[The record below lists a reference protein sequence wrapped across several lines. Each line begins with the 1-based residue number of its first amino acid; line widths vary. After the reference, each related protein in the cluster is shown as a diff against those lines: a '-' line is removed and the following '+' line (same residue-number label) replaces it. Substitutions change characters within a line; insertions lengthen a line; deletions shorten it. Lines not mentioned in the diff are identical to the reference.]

1 MHGLRHTHCTI
12 LLNQGMNVI
21 VISERLGNTPDMIY
35 KVYGH
40 VLKEMETESVALF
53 SNSLQV
59 VGLFNKAIAIKPCCH
74 NVYRLWNIFDDI
86 L

>member
-1 MHGLRHTHCTI
+1 
-12 LLNQGMNVI
+12 MNVK

-59 VGLFNKAIAIKPCCH
+59 AGARTGAIQ
-74 NVYRLWNIFDDI
+74 
-86 L
+86 

>member
-1 MHGLRHTHCTI
+1 MVDIITKRTLIPKITLHALRHTHC
-12 LLNQGMNVI
+12 LLNQGMSVK
-21 VISERLGNTPDMIY
+21 VISERLWNTPNMIY

-59 VGLFNKAIAIKPCCH
+59 VGARTGAIQ
-74 NVYRLWNIFDDI
+74 
-86 L
+86 